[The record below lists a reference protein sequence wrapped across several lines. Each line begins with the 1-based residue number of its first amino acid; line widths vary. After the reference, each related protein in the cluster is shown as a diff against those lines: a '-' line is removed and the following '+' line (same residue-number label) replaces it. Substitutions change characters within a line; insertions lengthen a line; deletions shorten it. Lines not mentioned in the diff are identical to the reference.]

1 MLAYIAIILSV
12 INIILMIIFLV
23 RFKKLFSTD
32 GIIEKTKAQMNKVIM
47 DINNNAN
54 RDIELINETSRRIK
68 ALMNEA
74 DKKMDQFRQ
83 ASDLL
88 RNVIAEAEAAAKKN
102 GRKTVYVQNER
113 LAGITPV
120 GKPNPYVNP
129 SAVYAAQ
136 TQQSLFDEESE
147 NTLAQQALLANSDEI
162 NVREDGAAY
171 KQVPLIVTKVYED
184 KPAGEEDKSSKS
196 INKKVEKLYE
206 QGLSVEEIATEL
218 SCSISEVQFIIDL
231 M

>member
-12 INIILMIIFLV
+12 INIFLLLFILI

-32 GIIEKTKAQMNKVIM
+32 GIIEKTKNQMNKVIA
-47 DINNNAN
+47 DVNNNAN
-54 RDIELINETSRRIK
+54 RDIELVNETSRRIK
-68 ALMNEA
+68 ALMNDA

-83 ASDLL
+83 ASDML
-88 RNVIAEAEAAAKKN
+88 RNTIAEADSAVKKS

-113 LAGITPV
+113 LSGITPV

-129 SAVYAAQ
+129 SAVYAAN
-136 TQQSLFDEESE
+136 QQSLFDEDS
-147 NTLAQQALLANSDEI
+147 SDSGIAPPADEV
-162 NVREDGAAY
+162 NVRDDGAAY

-184 KPAGEEDKSSKS
+184 KPLGEKENTSKS
-196 INKKVEKLYE
+196 LNKEVKKLYE
-206 QGLSVEEIATEL
+206 QGLQIEEIAAQL

-231 M
+231 L

>member
-12 INIILMIIFLV
+12 INILLLLFIII

-32 GIIEKTKAQMNKVIM
+32 GIIEKTKLQMNKVIM

-54 RDIELINETSRRIK
+54 RDIELVNETSRRIK

-83 ASDLL
+83 ASDML
-88 RNVIAEAEAAAKKN
+88 RNTIAEADSAAKKN

-120 GKPNPYVNP
+120 GKPNPYIDP
-129 SAVYAAQ
+129 SARVEMN
-136 TQQSLFDEESE
+136 QQSLFDDDNEE
-147 NTLAQQALLANSDEI
+147 NPVDEI
-162 NVREDGAAY
+162 NVRSDGSAY

-184 KPAGEEDKSSKS
+184 KPISETEKPSKS

-206 QGLSVEEIATEL
+206 EGLQIEEIAAEL
-218 SCSISEVQFIIDL
+218 SCSISEVQFIID
-231 M
+231 MCVRPPAAGVK